1 MSQSPPAQRGL
12 FDLYVLRYL
21 RQKPQLPI
29 SAALGAVMAVAI
41 ASATPLRLA
50 TALLEDSL
58 VLRARV
64 RVEKPEAA
72 AAGAAAAGVEFSLSR
87 S

>member
-29 SAALGAVMAVAI
+29 SAALGAVI
-41 ASATPLRLA
+41 RTGGSALPGQAYTPLRW
-50 TALLEDSL
+50 EEGIQS
-58 VLRARV
+58 
-64 RVEKPEAA
+64 P
-72 AAGAAAAGVEFSLSR
+72 
-87 S
+87 